1 MVREAVR
8 VDITTS
14 PDFESLVDEVVR
26 TRIPRV
32 ITLGDEEIAVL
43 SPARSKRRRTVWKR
57 PTQADIDAALSVA
70 GSWTD
75 VEAAERLKRE
85 LDEARSDNSPPVKL

>member
-1 MVREAVR
+1 MREAIK
-8 VDITTS
+8 VDIATR
-14 PDFESLVDEVVR
+14 PDFERLVDEVAR
-26 TRIPRV
+26 TQTSRV
-32 ITLGDEEIAVL
+32 ITRGDEEIAVL
-43 SPARSKRRRTVWKR
+43 SPAKPKRRRTVWKR

-85 LDEARSDNSPPVKL
+85 LDEARSDNSPPVQL